1 MSDMSETT
9 DMSEATLDPVL
20 HQQIKQAV
28 AEALREQREVLQ
40 EIFLEVVE
48 DVGLREAIR
57 QGREGEE
64 VERERIFEL
73 LEGAG

>member
-1 MSDMSETT
+1 MSDMSET
-9 DMSEATLDPVL
+9 TLDPVL

-57 QGREGEE
+57 EGRESEDI
-64 VERERIFEL
+64 ERERIFEL

>member
-1 MSDMSETT
+1 M
-9 DMSEATLDPVL
+9 DPLL
-20 HQQIKQAV
+20 HQQIKEAV
-28 AEALREQREVLQ
+28 AEALQEQRSVLQ

-57 QGREGEE
+57 EGLESEESDRET
-64 VERERIFEL
+64 VFDL

>member
-1 MSDMSETT
+1 MSKTT
-9 DMSEATLDPVL
+9 LEPVL

-28 AEALREQREVLQ
+28 AETLREQREVLQ

-48 DVGLREAIR
+48 DIALREAIR
-57 QGREGEE
+57 QGREGDE

>member
-1 MSDMSETT
+1 MPET
-9 DMSEATLDPVL
+9 SLDPVL

>member
-9 DMSEATLDPVL
+9 DLSETTLDPVL

-57 QGREGEE
+57 QGRESEE
-64 VERERIFEL
+64 VDRERIFGL
-73 LEGAG
+73 LEGTG

>member
-1 MSDMSETT
+1 MPET
-9 DMSEATLDPVL
+9 SPDPVL